1 MGRGQ
6 GRVNDVQKGQNL
18 TRTVYF
24 EARHK
29 AIAEGGV
36 EGIAAVLQGDDE
48 AEKAS
53 LLLCLGFTL
62 IPTTAARWRMRA
74 KFSPFCRSCF

>member
-1 MGRGQ
+1 M
-6 GRVNDVQKGQNL
+6 QKGQNL
-18 TRTVYF
+18 TRTVYY

-36 EGIAAVLQGDDE
+36 EGIAAVLRGDDE

-53 LLLCLGFTL
+53 LLSCLSFTL
-62 IPTTAARWRMRA
+62 IHIAVARRRMRA
-74 KFSPFCRSCF
+74 KFSPFCGNCF